1 MSSDVLDLLKLLAD
15 ATRLRILHLLKAEEL
30 SVAEIQEILDMGQ
43 SRISSHLAHLKQ
55 GSLVID
61 RRDGKKTFYQL
72 NPKLPSSWYS
82 IVETSI
88 SETRANQ
95 DIQEDAENLNRI
107 LDKRRQVSEQYFNTI
122 AGRLGKNY
130 CPGRSWEAM
139 GHCLLLLTPKIRI
152 VDLGAG
158 EGMLSHLLAKHAESV
173 VCVDSSPK
181 MVEFGAE
188 LAAKNK
194 IENLIYKLGD
204 IENVPLDEAS
214 FDFALLSQALH
225 HAHHPERAISEAFR
239 ILADGG
245 RVAILDLKEHTFEKA
260 RELYADTW
268 LGFSE
273 RKLITW
279 LETAGF
285 NCVESH
291 IVAKEQQEPYFETL
305 LVTAIKPHKKKPR

>member
-1 MSSDVLDLLKLLAD
+1 MPGDVLDLLKLLAD
-15 ATRLRILHLLKAEEL
+15 ATRLRILHLLKVEEL
-30 SVAEIQEILDMGQ
+30 AVAEIQEILDMGQ

-55 GSLVID
+55 GDLVTD
-61 RRDGKKTFYQL
+61 RRDGKKTFYQI
-72 NPKLPSSWYS
+72 NQKLPESWRS
-82 IVETSI
+82 ILATSI
-88 SETRANQ
+88 EETLDNL
-95 DIQEDAENLNRI
+95 DVQEDAENLNRI

-139 GHCLLLLTPKIRI
+139 GHCLLWLTPKIRI

-188 LAAKNK
+188 LAEKNQ
-194 IENLIYKLGD
+194 IENLTYKLGD
-204 IENVPLDEAS
+204 IEQVPLDSDS

-225 HAHHPERAISEAFR
+225 HAHHPERAIAEAFR
-239 ILADGG
+239 ILGEGG
-245 RVAILDLKEHTFEKA
+245 RIAILDLKEHTFEKA
-260 RELYADTW
+260 RDLYADTW

-273 RKLITW
+273 RTLGTW
-279 LETAGF
+279 LENAGF
-285 NCVESH
+285 SAVESH
-291 IVAKEQQEPYFETL
+291 VVAKEPQEPFFETI
-305 LVTAIKPHKKKPR
+305 LVTSTKPHKKNPR